1 MRGMGVIGVV
11 GGRRG
16 VRAVL
21 RHKKQD
27 LWYIIG
33 YFTLAE
39 ARADIDSSG
48 TCLFQNP
55 NTKYAVLGG
64 IGAVGVVRPGVSR
77 VFGGEGLCG
86 V

>member
-55 NTKYAVLGG
+55 NTKYAVLG
-64 IGAVGVVRPGVSR
+64 VVRPGVSR

>member
-39 ARADIDSSG
+39 ARADIDIYSKIQIPSMR
-48 TCLFQNP
+48 
-55 NTKYAVLGG
+55 YW
-64 IGAVGVVRPGVSR
+64 
-77 VFGGEGLCG
+77 GE
-86 V
+86 